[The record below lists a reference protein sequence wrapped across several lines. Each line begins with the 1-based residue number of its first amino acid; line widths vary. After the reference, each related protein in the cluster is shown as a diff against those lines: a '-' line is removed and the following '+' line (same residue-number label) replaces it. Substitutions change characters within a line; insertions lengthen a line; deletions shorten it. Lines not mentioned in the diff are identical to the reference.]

1 MSQNIGAAKIYI
13 IIPVL
18 NQAGNIKEAIPTV
31 GYANATT
38 QPGKDIE
45 VIIIE
50 DGTVEIAQSLGVKVI
65 LSSPGRAVQ
74 INEEVSSN

>member
-18 NQAGNIKEAIPTV
+18 NEAGNIKEAIPTV

-38 QPGKDIE
+38 QPSKDIE
-45 VIIIE
+45 VII
-50 DGTVEIAQSLGVKVI
+50 
-65 LSSPGRAVQ
+65 
-74 INEEVSSN
+74 

>member
-38 QPGKDIE
+38 
-45 VIIIE
+45 
-50 DGTVEIAQSLGVKVI
+50 
-65 LSSPGRAVQ
+65 
-74 INEEVSSN
+74 